1 VARSVLALC
10 EDWNRLCV
18 QNLAGVVTWL
28 QTRGKSGRFEVEA
41 FGTRGTIFLQDG
53 ELVEARWKELE
64 GREVVRFF
72 AEELPDSGFRFAEAA
87 GLPDDRA
94 LEVPHAPAALEVPH
108 APAVLGP
115 GAPTHPA
122 ATPFG
127 EIYTAVVRIDL
138 GSDSRLRRTG
148 IGATAFPGPVT
159 APTVAGGNGVVGAGN
174 GILPAGNGVEGEAQG
189 SAGAANGGPEGESVS
204 PGPGKGAVVTAVM
217 GVTAPLNDAA
227 GPANRVAAQSP
238 HDPPGPRLVPSGTAP
253 RRPTALVR
261 AISRAEREA
270 LLTGTYPSR

>member
-1 VARSVLALC
+1 MARSVLALC

-41 FGTRGTIFLQDG
+41 FGARGTIFLQDG

-72 AEELPDSGFRFAEAA
+72 AEELPDSGFRFAEVA
-87 GLPDDRA
+87 GPPDDRA

-108 APAVLGP
+108 APAALEP
-115 GAPTHPA
+115 GAPPHPA
-122 ATPFG
+122 APPFR

-138 GSDSRLRRTG
+138 GSDGRLTR
-148 IGATAFPGPVT
+148 
-159 APTVAGGNGVVGAGN
+159 AGVRSV
-174 GILPAGNGVEGEAQG
+174 PAGDG
-189 SAGAANGGPEGESVS
+189 SVVIARADEPEDRRATVMTPTAANGNGGPPAAKGVA
-204 PGPGKGAVVTAVM
+204 GAVQGFPEAAN
-217 GVTAPLNDAA
+217 GVTGQIPHAP
-227 GPANRVAAQSP
+227 PA
-238 HDPPGPRLVPSGTAP
+238 PRLVPSSAGP

-270 LLTGTYPSR
+270 LLTGTDSRR